1 MLCCALRIWVPQIP
15 NTLEV
20 NECLRW
26 CMDSLNACLW
36 FWRIFRNL
44 HHTCFWSQGHG
55 NVKNISFDCLFLL
68 LFFFLENICQGQGG
82 GEGIS
87 SKLQSA
93 STTSDD
99 YAYFVEDTT
108 RHKCSHIEVLP
119 LFITMVQCNSHVM
132 AIFTICSHVWWWDSR
147 DIGKPP
153 REFPLS
159 AEVIT
164 VLLYNAWDE
173 SMRWEAPIPF
183 WLVAYQ
189 NT

>member
-1 MLCCALRIWVPQIP
+1 MNKFHEWVH
-15 NTLEV
+15 EV
-20 NECLRW
+20 VHGLFQCV
-26 CMDSLNACLW
+26 SLILKD
-36 FWRIFRNL
+36 L
-44 HHTCFWSQGHG
+44 QEPPSH
-55 NVKNISFDCLFLL
+55 LFLITRPWQCEEHIFWLSFSSSFL
-68 LFFFLENICQGQGG
+68 LFGKHLPGG

-108 RHKCSHIEVLP
+108 RHGYSHIELP
-119 LFITMVQCNSHVM
+119 LFIAMVQCNSHVI
-132 AIFTICSHVWWWDSR
+132 AIFTVCSHIWWWDSH

-153 REFPLS
+153 RDLPLS
-159 AEVIT
+159 TEVIT

-173 SMRWEAPIPF
+173 SMRREAPIPF

-189 NT
+189 NTYSWSCMSIF